1 MPRKRWRRGSKTQKT
16 VKWRMTARPEG
27 RSGGCCSNVM
37 LVEQLKSK
45 IHRAM
50 ITRGDVQYEGS
61 IEIPADLM
69 AAVDLWPGEKV
80 LVASV
85 TSGNRLETYALQ
97 GPAGTGNIIMNGG
110 AAHLIKTGERV
121 VIMSFALSDK
131 PIIPKKI
138 VCNEHNEII
147 S

>member
-1 MPRKRWRRGSKTQKT
+1 
-16 VKWRMTARPEG
+16 
-27 RSGGCCSNVM
+27 
-37 LVEQLKSK
+37 
-45 IHRAM
+45 M

-97 GPAGTGNIIMNGG
+97 GLVRQG
-110 AAHLIKTGERV
+110 KTHNDHP
-121 VIMSFALSDK
+121 FARLD
-131 PIIPKKI
+131 
-138 VCNEHNEII
+138 
-147 S
+147 

>member
-1 MPRKRWRRGSKTQKT
+1 
-16 VKWRMTARPEG
+16 
-27 RSGGCCSNVM
+27 M

-45 IHRAM
+45 IHLAM

-97 GPAGTGNIIMNGG
+97 KLLCIVFSPLPTQLYILAS
-110 AAHLIKTGERV
+110 LEL
-121 VIMSFALSDK
+121 SALLSIRGMAEAVLLGH
-131 PIIPKKI
+131 PSNVPW
-138 VCNEHNEII
+138 CLHNHQLLAP
-147 S
+147 

>member
-1 MPRKRWRRGSKTQKT
+1 
-16 VKWRMTARPEG
+16 
-27 RSGGCCSNVM
+27 
-37 LVEQLKSK
+37 
-45 IHRAM
+45 M

-110 AAHLIKTGERV
+110 AAHLIKTGER
-121 VIMSFALSDK
+121 DK
-131 PIIPKKI
+131 PIVPKKI

>member
-1 MPRKRWRRGSKTQKT
+1 
-16 VKWRMTARPEG
+16 
-27 RSGGCCSNVM
+27 
-37 LVEQLKSK
+37 
-45 IHRAM
+45 M

-97 GPAGTGNIIMNGG
+97 
-110 AAHLIKTGERV
+110 
-121 VIMSFALSDK
+121 
-131 PIIPKKI
+131 
-138 VCNEHNEII
+138 
-147 S
+147 

>member
-1 MPRKRWRRGSKTQKT
+1 
-16 VKWRMTARPEG
+16 
-27 RSGGCCSNVM
+27 M

-85 TSGNRLETYALQ
+85 TSGNRLETYCLK
-97 GPAGTGNIIMNGG
+97 I
-110 AAHLIKTGERV
+110 HLRI
-121 VIMSFALSDK
+121 SDINRMRQSVS
-131 PIIPKKI
+131 PD
-138 VCNEHNEII
+138 
-147 S
+147 